1 MDYNFELNKNSKII
15 TVKTTGH
22 LKTTEL
28 AEMCVLIRK
37 KAVDLNYNI
46 IFDYSLSK
54 NFISITEAYYWFSDY
69 YDVVDLKLR
78 QIPAAVITSKED
90 NEFFQFLE
98 TTCSNEGITL
108 KVFLEELPAV
118 QWLDQI

>member
-1 MDYNFELNKNSKII
+1 MNYNYTLNEISKII
-15 TVKTTGH
+15 TVRTTGH

-37 KAVDLNYNI
+37 KAIDLNYKV

-90 NEFFQFLE
+90 IDFFQFLE